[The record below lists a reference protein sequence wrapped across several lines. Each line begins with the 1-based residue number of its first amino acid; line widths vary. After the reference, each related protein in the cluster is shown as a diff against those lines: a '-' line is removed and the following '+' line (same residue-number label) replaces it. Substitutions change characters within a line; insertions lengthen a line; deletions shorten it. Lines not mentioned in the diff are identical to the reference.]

1 MWDVL
6 LNCFVYSKAEE
17 LTQMLDVKVGS
28 QALTALNLTGS
39 CPVVMCLE
47 LAANTTGKT
56 FNKVLE

>member
-1 MWDVL
+1 MWGVL

-39 CPVVMCLE
+39 CSVVMCLE